1 MPGDPQAGQLA
12 VSVLERLTHPI
23 ARPLD
28 DDGFGVMEEA
38 IEESGGQR
46 AVVIEDLRPGLEG
59 SIRSQHHGASLIAL
73 TDHLKERIGTEL
85 VDWQV
90 AQFVDDEERRL
101 REPRHLALDAPREL
115 NGGQRIDDIDRAG
128 KQRRLAMQARR
139 VRQGGCQ
146 MRFCLLYT
154 SPSPRDRTRSRMPS
168 SA

>member
-12 VSVLERLTHPI
+12 VSVFERLTHPI

-59 SIRSQHHGASLIAL
+59 SIRSQDHGASLIAL

-101 REPRHLALDAPREL
+101 REPRHLAVARCVLPTPTPPS
-115 NGGQRIDDIDRAG
+115 RITLVCSFR
-128 KQRRLAMQARR
+128 KPKRKR
-139 VRQGGCQ
+139 C
-146 MRFCLLYT
+146 
-154 SPSPRDRTRSRMPS
+154 
-168 SA
+168 